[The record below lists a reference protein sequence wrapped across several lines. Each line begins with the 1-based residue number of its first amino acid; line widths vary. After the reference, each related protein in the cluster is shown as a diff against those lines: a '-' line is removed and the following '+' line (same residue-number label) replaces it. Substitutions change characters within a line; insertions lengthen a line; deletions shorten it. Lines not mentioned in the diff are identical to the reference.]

1 MPGPIETVETFCAM
15 WEQPGGF
22 AASIR
27 EYFTEQTDY
36 ENVGMTHTIG
46 IEQGLALVAG
56 FENDM
61 GIARIKV
68 DMLAIAANLGFNR
81 VGKHLAKLSCFLFVH
96 SFLIRLI
103 ADHSALSAWEQLSA
117 SSASAQEKSSKKFCP
132 KCLAA

>member
-1 MPGPIETVETFCAM
+1 MPGPIETVEAFCAM

-22 AASIR
+22 AAAVR

-61 GIARIKV
+61 GIARINV
-68 DMLAIAANLGFNR
+68 DMLAIAANGNTVLTER
-81 VGKHLAKLSCFLFVH
+81 VDHMVNAAGETFVSLRLMGIFEVLDGKIVKWRDYFDTAPFKG
-96 SFLIRLI
+96 
-103 ADHSALSAWEQLSA
+103 
-117 SSASAQEKSSKKFCP
+117 
-132 KCLAA
+132 

>member
-1 MPGPIETVETFCAM
+1 MSGPIETVEAFCAM

-22 AASIR
+22 TAAVR
-27 EYFTEQTDY
+27 GYFTEQTDY

-68 DMLAIAANLGFNR
+68 DMLAIAANGNTVLTER
-81 VGKHLAKLSCFLFVH
+81 VDHMINAAGETFVSLRLMGIFEVQDGKIVKWRDYFDTAPFKG
-96 SFLIRLI
+96 
-103 ADHSALSAWEQLSA
+103 
-117 SSASAQEKSSKKFCP
+117 
-132 KCLAA
+132 

>member
-1 MPGPIETVETFCAM
+1 MPSPTEAVEAFCAM

-27 EYFTEQTDY
+27 EFFTAQTDY

-56 FENDM
+56 FESDM

-68 DMLAIAANLGFNR
+68 DMLAIAANGDTVLTER
-81 VGKHLAKLSCFLFVH
+81 VDHMINAAGETFVSLRLMGIFEMQNGKIVRWRDYFDTAPFKL
-96 SFLIRLI
+96 
-103 ADHSALSAWEQLSA
+103 
-117 SSASAQEKSSKKFCP
+117 
-132 KCLAA
+132 